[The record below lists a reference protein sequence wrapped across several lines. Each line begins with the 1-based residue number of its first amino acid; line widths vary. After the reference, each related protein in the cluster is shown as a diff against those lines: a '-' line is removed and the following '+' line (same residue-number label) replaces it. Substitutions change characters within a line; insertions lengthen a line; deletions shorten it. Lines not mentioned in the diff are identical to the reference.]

1 MHQSQSPLVLFGS
14 STERMRRALDA
25 VRAGQGVCIVDDE
38 DRENEGDLIFPAQFL
53 TVPQMAL
60 LIRHCSGIVC
70 LCLTDERIRR
80 LHLPMMAEVNTNLQG
95 TAFTVSIEAAEGVTT
110 GVSAADR
117 VATVQ
122 AAIRPDARPEDLRR
136 PGHVFPLRARPGGV
150 LERRGHTEATVDLM
164 ALAGLEP
171 CGVLC
176 ELTNE
181 DGSMAR
187 LPQVA
192 AFARAHAMPLLSVED
207 IASWRQALAG
217 EKARSAGRVA

>member
-1 MHQSQSPLVLFGS
+1 MHQPQSPLASFGS
-14 STERMRRALDA
+14 SQERLRAALAA
-25 VRAGQGVCIVDDE
+25 VRAGQGVLVVDDE

-53 TVPQMAL
+53 SVPQMAM

-70 LCLTDERIRR
+70 LCLTEERLRR
-80 LHLPMMAEVNTNLQG
+80 LHLPMMVEVNTNAHG
-95 TAFTVSIEAAEGVTT
+95 TAFTVSIEAANGVST

-117 VATVQ
+117 VATVR
-122 AAIRPDARPEDLRR
+122 AAIRPDVRPGDLHR
-136 PGHVFPLRARPGGV
+136 PGHVFPLLARPGGV

-164 ALAGLEP
+164 TLAGLEP

-192 AFARAHAMPLLSVED
+192 DFARGHGMPLLSVED
-207 IASWRQALAG
+207 IVAWRQATADAQN
-217 EKARSAGRVA
+217 KPGRVA

>member
-1 MHQSQSPLVLFGS
+1 MHQSQSLLAAFGS
-14 STERMRRALDA
+14 SEERLRQALTA
-25 VRAGQGVCIVDDE
+25 VRAGQGVLVVDDE
-38 DRENEGDLIFPAQFL
+38 DRENEGDLIFPAQFCS
-53 TVPQMAL
+53 VPQMAM

-70 LCLTDERIRR
+70 LCLTEERLCR
-80 LHLPMMAEVNTNLQG
+80 LHLPMMTAVNTNAHG
-95 TAFTVSIEAAEGVTT
+95 TAFTVSIEAAKGVST

-122 AAIRPDARPEDLRR
+122 AAIRPDARPEDLHR

-164 ALAGLEP
+164 TLAGLEP

-207 IASWRQALAG
+207 IVNWRRATARG
-217 EKARSAGRVA
+217 ENMPGRVA

>member
-1 MHQSQSPLVLFGS
+1 MHQSQSPLVSFGS
-14 STERMRRALDA
+14 SRERMRAALA
-25 VRAGQGVCIVDDE
+25 AARAGRGVLVVDDE

-53 TVPQMAL
+53 SVPQMAM
-60 LIRHCSGIVC
+60 LIRYCSGIVC
-70 LCLTDERIRR
+70 LCLTEERLRR
-80 LHLPMMAEVNTNLQG
+80 LNLPMMTEVNTNAHG
-95 TAFTVSIEAAEGVTT
+95 TAFTVSIEAANGVST

-122 AAIRPDARPEDLRR
+122 AAIRTDACPEDLHR

-164 ALAGLEP
+164 TLAGLEP

-192 AFARAHAMPLLSVED
+192 AFARAHGMPVLSVED
-207 IASWRQALAG
+207 IVAWRQTSG
-217 EKARSAGRVA
+217 CERSKPGRVA